1 MNVFADSFASE
12 WLKKKRTASSFLII
26 VGSLLIP
33 ALIIIARSD
42 SADGLAAANRGPH
55 IWEILFNRN
64 WQIMAAFLLPMGI
77 VLVTSLITQLE
88 FRNNTWKQLC
98 TTPQSDAVIFFAKLA
113 VILVMLLEFFVL
125 FTIGIWLTGVIP
137 PSFYRT
143 APYPLEPLPL
153 ARFVAADGKFLLDCL
168 PIVAL
173 QYLLSL
179 RFKNFLIPLG
189 AGLGLNVASMVA
201 VHWRYGYTIPYTYC
215 TYNFAGNPALA
226 KGFNIHWWATGYTVG
241 FMVLAYIIY
250 ITRNEKG

>member
-1 MNVFADSFASE
+1 MNAFAYSFASE
-12 WLKKKRTASSFLII
+12 WLKKKRTASSVLIV

-42 SADGLAAANRGPH
+42 SANGLAAANREPQ
-55 IWEILFNRN
+55 IWETLFDRN

-77 VLVTSLITQLE
+77 VIVASLITQLE

-137 PSFYRT
+137 PLFYRT
-143 APYPLEPLPL
+143 APFPLEPLPFGH
-153 ARFVAADGKFLLDCL
+153 FVAADGKFLLDCL

-189 AGLGLNVASMVA
+189 AGLGLYVAAMVA
-201 VHWRYGYTIPYTYC
+201 VHWRYGYTIPYIYC
-215 TYNFAGNPALA
+215 IYNLAGSPASA
-226 KGFNIHWWATGYTVG
+226 QGIPIHWWAMGYTIG

>member
-1 MNVFADSFASE
+1 MNAFVDSFASE
-12 WLKKKRTASSFLII
+12 WLKKKRTASSFLIV

-33 ALIIIARSD
+33 AIIIIARSD

-55 IWEILFNRN
+55 VWELLFNRN
-64 WQIMAAFLLPMGI
+64 WQIMASFLLPMGI

-98 TTPQSDAVIFFAKLA
+98 TTPQSDTLIFFAKLA

-125 FTIGIWLTGVIP
+125 FNFGIWLSGVV
-137 PSFYRT
+137 PSFFFR
-143 APYPLEPLPL
+143 AVPGPMESLPL
-153 ARFVAADGKFLLDCL
+153 GRLLAADSRFLLDCL

-179 RFKNFLIPLG
+179 RFRNFLIPLG
-189 AGLGLNVASMVA
+189 VGLGLYVASMVA

-215 TYNFAGNPALA
+215 AYDLYAKPGTHYWAAGYAA
-226 KGFNIHWWATGYTVG
+226 G

>member
-1 MNVFADSFASE
+1 MNIFIESFASE

-26 VGSLLIP
+26 VGSFLIP
-33 ALIIIARSD
+33 AILIIARSD
-42 SADGLAAANRGPH
+42 SAEGLANSNRGPH
-55 IWEILFNRN
+55 VWEMLFNRN

-98 TTPQSDAVIFFAKLA
+98 TTPQSDTVIFFVKLA

-125 FTIGIWLTGVIP
+125 FNFGIWISGVIP
-137 PSFYRT
+137 SLFFKSVSGPAES
-143 APYPLEPLPL
+143 LPL
-153 ARFVAADGKFLLDCL
+153 GRFLAADGRFLLNCL
-168 PIVAL
+168 PIVSL

-179 RFKNFLIPLG
+179 RFRNFLLPLG
-189 AGLGLNVASMVA
+189 AGLGLYVASMVA

-215 TYNFAGNPALA
+215 AFNFYDRPASV
-226 KGFNIHWWATGYTVG
+226 KGINTDYWAAGYTVG